1 MENYS
6 DSYQNG
12 GSGGGRR
19 DADFQKLAQN
29 IGTNIQK
36 ILQNVSSM
44 SRMINQIGSPQ
55 DNQQLQNQLHQIQ
68 HYTGQ
73 LAKDTSTDLHSL
85 SNGVSTLS
93 QSEQRQWRLQKERLH
108 NDFTKALNSFQAA
121 QRTAAQKEKE
131 TIKAAK
137 KASGMGGIAG
147 PGGQRNLIEIEE
159 GQSQEEQ
166 QRRQQMLIQEE
177 NDIEQLQER
186 ERAVRQL
193 ESDILDVNTIFKDLA
208 TLVHDQGE
216 VIDSIEANVESTHVR
231 VQEGTEQLRQAEN
244 YKNKARKKK
253 FILGIILLIVLA
265 IIIGIIAWQ
274 AN

>member
-1 MENYS
+1 MG
-6 DSYQNG
+6 DSYQN
-12 GSGGGRR
+12 GGRR

-29 IGTNIQK
+29 VGTNIQK

-131 TIKAAK
+131 AIKAAK
-137 KASGMGGIAG
+137 KPGTIAG
-147 PGGQRNLIEIEE
+147 PGGQNLIEIEE
-159 GQSQEEQ
+159 GQSQEDRQ
-166 QRRQQMLIQEE
+166 RQQQM
-177 NDIEQLQER
+177 
-186 ERAVRQL
+186 
-193 ESDILDVNTIFKDLA
+193 
-208 TLVHDQGE
+208 
-216 VIDSIEANVESTHVR
+216 
-231 VQEGTEQLRQAEN
+231 
-244 YKNKARKKK
+244 
-253 FILGIILLIVLA
+253 
-265 IIIGIIAWQ
+265 
-274 AN
+274 

>member
-1 MENYS
+1 MDGFQ

-12 GSGGGRR
+12 GHARET
-19 DADFQKLAQN
+19 DFQRLAQSV
-29 IGTNIQK
+29 GTNIQK

-44 SRMINQIGSPQ
+44 QRMIQQIGTPQ

-73 LAKDTSTDLHSL
+73 LAKDTSLHLREL
-85 SNGVSTLS
+85 SNMSPND
-93 QSEQRQWRLQKERLH
+93 QRQWRLQRERLH
-108 NDFTKALNSFQAA
+108 NDFGKALNSFQAA
-121 QRTAAQKEKE
+121 QRSAAHKEKE
-131 TIKAAK
+131 VLKRAKNAA
-137 KASGMGGIAG
+137 GFDGT
-147 PGGQRNLIEIEE
+147 QNNLIEIEE
-159 GQSQEEQ
+159 GQAAQQRSQVMLQEE
-166 QRRQQMLIQEE
+166 EY
-177 NDIEQLQER
+177 NIEQLQER
-186 ERAVRQL
+186 ERSIRQL

-216 VIDSIEANVESTHVR
+216 MVDSIEANVESTQVR
-231 VQEGTEQLRQAEN
+231 VSEGTEQLRQAET

-253 FILGIILLIVLA
+253 FILAIIGIIILA